1 MCTLQTGKPCYNTS
15 NYYRSSLCLYKCRTA
30 RELNFSS
37 VTPISRNVSC
47 RRVYGIT
54 KGYKGNTHK
63 DTKIMQ
69 KICWSSQFMTKI
81 LSEENVFQIS
91 AVPTGVY
98 VRIWTLPSHVKV
110 LWFVSFPRCTAGPN
124 VNGSSCIRLHTQCTT
139 ANTEATTPN
148 VVGPTMLGVLAP
160 VCSNL

>member
-37 VTPISRNVSC
+37 VTPISLNVSC

-63 DTKIMQ
+63 DTKIMR
-69 KICWSSQFMTKI
+69 KICRSCQFMTKI

-110 LWFVSFPRCTAGPN
+110 LWVVSFPRCTAGPSI
-124 VNGSSCIRLHTQCTT
+124 NGSSCIRLHTQPTT

-148 VVGPTMLGVLAP
+148 VVGPTM
-160 VCSNL
+160 

>member
-1 MCTLQTGKPCYNTS
+1 M
-15 NYYRSSLCLYKCRTA
+15 R
-30 RELNFSS
+30 
-37 VTPISRNVSC
+37 
-47 RRVYGIT
+47 
-54 KGYKGNTHK
+54 
-63 DTKIMQ
+63 
-69 KICWSSQFMTKI
+69 KICRSSQFMTKI

-98 VRIWTLPSHVKV
+98 VCMWTLPSHVKV

-124 VNGSSCIRLHTQCTT
+124 INGSSWIRLHTQCTT

-160 VCSNL
+160 VCSNLQKKKLPVDVTSDLAKADWERVTRVSVRSFFVLPNCATGA

>member
-1 MCTLQTGKPCYNTS
+1 M
-15 NYYRSSLCLYKCRTA
+15 R
-30 RELNFSS
+30 
-37 VTPISRNVSC
+37 
-47 RRVYGIT
+47 
-54 KGYKGNTHK
+54 
-63 DTKIMQ
+63 
-69 KICWSSQFMTKI
+69 KICRSSQFMTKI
-81 LSEENVFQIS
+81 LSGENVFQIS

-110 LWFVSFPRCTAGPN
+110 LWVVSFPRCTAAPN
-124 VNGSSCIRLHTQCTT
+124 INAGSSCIRLHTQRTT